1 MSFAIYLANTRGM
14 CAGVRRAIE
23 VVSQALAK
31 YGRDRVYVLHEVVHN
46 KHVVSELREKGAH
59 FVEQLS
65 DIPDD
70 RIVIFSA
77 HGVPLSVIEQAA
89 RRGLQVIDAT
99 CPLVKRIHRKMQRA
113 ARCGQEAVVIGHR
126 GHQEVI
132 GTIGQYPGDP
142 QLVHVVENAA
152 DVARLQVRTDR
163 LVFATQTTLSVDEA
177 ALTVAALRARFPGIE
192 GPQRDDTCFATQ
204 LRQNA
209 IKDLAAHCDLIL
221 VVGSKNSSN
230 SNRLAEVARHAGCEA
245 HLIDDHTHLD
255 PAWLEGRCHVG
266 ISAGASAPEHVVTEL
281 IAFLQS
287 IGGSRDIIGIG
298 ETERN
303 MTFPLPEI

>member
-23 VVSQALAK
+23 VVSQALEK

-59 FVEQLS
+59 FVEQLA

-89 RRGLQVIDAT
+89 QRGLQVIDAT

-113 ARCGQEAVVIGHR
+113 ARSGQEAVVIGHR

-142 QLVHVVENAA
+142 QLVHVVENAD

-177 ALTVAALRARFPGIE
+177 AHTVAALRARFPGIE

-245 HLIDDHTHLD
+245 HLIDDHSHLEL
-255 PAWLEGRCHVG
+255 AWLEGRRHVG
-266 ISAGASAPEHVVTEL
+266 ISAGASAPEYVVTEL